1 MLRGMQ
7 GSGNMNEMQQ
17 QMMNNP
23 ELMNQL
29 MSSPHVQN
37 AMQVSHYPFFILK
50 SRVEYLAQSKYGTI
64 ICCGKRQS
72 KIACLGFNGQ
82 SRIITTNDKIES
94 SNESD
99 YGTESRNSTHV

>member
-37 AMQVSHYPFFILK
+37 AMQVRNFSCFL
-50 SRVEYLAQSKYGTI
+50 LAEENIDMISY
-64 ICCGKRQS
+64 
-72 KIACLGFNGQ
+72 LGFNGQ

>member
-50 SRVEYLAQSKYGTI
+50 SRVEILP
-64 ICCGKRQS
+64 
-72 KIACLGFNGQ
+72 
-82 SRIITTNDKIES
+82 
-94 SNESD
+94 
-99 YGTESRNSTHV
+99 

>member
-37 AMQVSHYPFFILK
+37 AMQVRDHTLLNLSLSMRRRKYLCHFIF
-50 SRVEYLAQSKYGTI
+50 RAY
-64 ICCGKRQS
+64 
-72 KIACLGFNGQ
+72 
-82 SRIITTNDKIES
+82 
-94 SNESD
+94 
-99 YGTESRNSTHV
+99 

>member
-1 MLRGMQ
+1 MGNMLRGMQ

-37 AMQVSHYPFFILK
+37 AMQVRFF
-50 SRVEYLAQSKYGTI
+50 SRFLLAEKNFRVYWI
-64 ICCGKRQS
+64 IQNYYNK
-72 KIACLGFNGQ
+72 
-82 SRIITTNDKIES
+82 
-94 SNESD
+94 
-99 YGTESRNSTHV
+99 

>member
-37 AMQVSHYPFFILK
+37 AMQVRNFPGSLLAEKTSMENYNFMF
-50 SRVEYLAQSKYGTI
+50 RVYWTI
-64 ICCGKRQS
+64 QNYYNK
-72 KIACLGFNGQ
+72 
-82 SRIITTNDKIES
+82 
-94 SNESD
+94 
-99 YGTESRNSTHV
+99 

>member
-37 AMQVSHYPFFILK
+37 AMQVRNFPCFLLAEKKHQYNFIF
-50 SRVEYLAQSKYGTI
+50 RVYWTI
-64 ICCGKRQS
+64 QNYCNK
-72 KIACLGFNGQ
+72 
-82 SRIITTNDKIES
+82 
-94 SNESD
+94 
-99 YGTESRNSTHV
+99 

>member
-37 AMQVSHYPFFILK
+37 AMQVRFFILVFYWPK
-50 SRVEYLAQSKYGTI
+50 KMFQ
-64 ICCGKRQS
+64 
-72 KIACLGFNGQ
+72 
-82 SRIITTNDKIES
+82 
-94 SNESD
+94 
-99 YGTESRNSTHV
+99 

>member
-37 AMQVSHYPFFILK
+37 AMQVRFFLVFYWLK
-50 SRVEYLAQSKYGTI
+50 KS
-64 ICCGKRQS
+64 
-72 KIACLGFNGQ
+72 LGFIG
-82 SRIITTNDKIES
+82 
-94 SNESD
+94 
-99 YGTESRNSTHV
+99 

>member
-37 AMQVSHYPFFILK
+37 AMQVRNFPCIL
-50 SRVEYLAQSKYGTI
+50 LAEKTSI
-64 ICCGKRQS
+64 
-72 KIACLGFNGQ
+72 
-82 SRIITTNDKIES
+82 
-94 SNESD
+94 
-99 YGTESRNSTHV
+99 

>member
-37 AMQVSHYPFFILK
+37 AMQVRFFSSFFIG
-50 SRVEYLAQSKYGTI
+50 SKNV
-64 ICCGKRQS
+64 Q
-72 KIACLGFNGQ
+72 
-82 SRIITTNDKIES
+82 
-94 SNESD
+94 
-99 YGTESRNSTHV
+99 

>member
-37 AMQVSHYPFFILK
+37 AMQVRNFPVSL
-50 SRVEYLAQSKYGTI
+50 LAEKNIYI
-64 ICCGKRQS
+64 IS
-72 KIACLGFNGQ
+72 CLGFIGQ
-82 SRIITTNDKIES
+82 SRIIATNDKIES

-99 YGTESRNSTHV
+99 YGTKSRNSTHV

>member
-37 AMQVSHYPFFILK
+37 AMQVRFFLLAFYWLK
-50 SRVEYLAQSKYGTI
+50 KF
-64 ICCGKRQS
+64 
-72 KIACLGFNGQ
+72 LGFIG
-82 SRIITTNDKIES
+82 
-94 SNESD
+94 
-99 YGTESRNSTHV
+99 

>member
-1 MLRGMQ
+1 MVLQQQASPVPIPLQVVNLQNLSKVVFTSKRYFSALGGSGAMGNMLRGMQ

-37 AMQVSHYPFFILK
+37 AMQVSHYPFFIL
-50 SRVEYLAQSKYGTI
+50 
-64 ICCGKRQS
+64 
-72 KIACLGFNGQ
+72 N
-82 SRIITTNDKIES
+82 
-94 SNESD
+94 
-99 YGTESRNSTHV
+99 